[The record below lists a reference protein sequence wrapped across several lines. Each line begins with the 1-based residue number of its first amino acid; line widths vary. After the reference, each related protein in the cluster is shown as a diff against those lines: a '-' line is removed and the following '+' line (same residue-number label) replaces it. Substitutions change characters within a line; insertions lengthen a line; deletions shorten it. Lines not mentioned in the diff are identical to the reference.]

1 MIPEGN
7 DVNNVERFSGF
18 ENDYDLYRPQAP
30 NTVIEIL
37 LKYLGQKPAIVV
49 DLGCGTG
56 LSSYVWKGFAD
67 RIIGVEPN
75 DDMRKKALEKL
86 EQCKDASHI
95 SFMKGYSNQL
105 ELETGTIDIIT
116 CSQSFHWMDPFST
129 LKEVSRVLKTDGIFA
144 AYDCDWPPTVNWRIE
159 DQFIS
164 LIDKADA
171 IINRYAADKKATK
184 WDKEKHIKNM
194 EDSRVFRFVK
204 EIVFHNIE
212 PCDAQRYIG
221 LVLSQGGIQTV
232 FKLGVQDLNDDIE
245 SFKNTVKE
253 HFRGNTLDILF
264 SYRMRLGIK

>member
-1 MIPEGN
+1 LEGGEIWMVPEGN

-67 RIIGVEPN
+67 RIIGVELN

-86 EQCKDASHI
+86 ERCKDAGHI

-105 ELETGTIDIIT
+105 ELEIGTIDIIT

-144 AYDCDWPPTVNWRIE
+144 A
-159 DQFIS
+159 
-164 LIDKADA
+164 
-171 IINRYAADKKATK
+171 
-184 WDKEKHIKNM
+184 
-194 EDSRVFRFVK
+194 
-204 EIVFHNIE
+204 
-212 PCDAQRYIG
+212 
-221 LVLSQGGIQTV
+221 
-232 FKLGVQDLNDDIE
+232 
-245 SFKNTVKE
+245 
-253 HFRGNTLDILF
+253 
-264 SYRMRLGIK
+264 